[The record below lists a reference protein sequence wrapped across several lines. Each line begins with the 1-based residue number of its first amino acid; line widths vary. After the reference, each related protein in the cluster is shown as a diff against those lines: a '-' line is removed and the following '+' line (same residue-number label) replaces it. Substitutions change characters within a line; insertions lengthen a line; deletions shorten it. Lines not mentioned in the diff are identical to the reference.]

1 MTKVQ
6 VLLAGLPDE
15 TKQQFIPLFGNVDK
29 FYTVMYLIAKNEHI
43 TGNEKPDR
51 YQERLDVI
59 RRIRSKVENIVSSFG
74 LDGTE
79 LVADVASDYFEDYV
93 NFREPSVMLTNEEFV
108 GTINK
113 IAAFN

>member
-51 YQERLDVI
+51 YPDWMVRNWL
-59 RRIRSKVENIVSSFG
+59 
-74 LDGTE
+74 
-79 LVADVASDYFEDYV
+79 
-93 NFREPSVMLTNEEFV
+93 PMLPA
-108 GTINK
+108 TILK
-113 IAAFN
+113 TMLILGSLPLCLLTKSLLEQLIK